1 LIDSYYAEDAEVVLV
16 TMGSVIGTIKDAIDE
31 MRAEGIKVG
40 LIKVRCYRPFPA
52 AALRK
57 ALSGAKVIAVV
68 EKDVSIGNEA
78 GLVTDLKASFY
89 NSDIRTP
96 IIGFVAGL
104 GGRDITIKDIRKMV
118 VKALAAEKG
127 IECEFEFLDLRKE
140 IL

>member
-1 LIDSYYAEDAEVVLV
+1 
-16 TMGSVIGTIKDAIDE
+16 M
-31 MRAEGIKVG
+31 
-40 LIKVRCYRPFPA
+40 
-52 AALRK
+52 
-57 ALSGAKVIAVV
+57 

-104 GGRDITIKDIRKMV
+104 GGRYHHQHKKDGRRP
-118 VKALAAEKG
+118 LPPGESS
-127 IECEFEFLDLRKE
+127 EFEFLDLRKE

>member
-1 LIDSYYAEDAEVVLV
+1 
-16 TMGSVIGTIKDAIDE
+16 
-31 MRAEGIKVG
+31 
-40 LIKVRCYRPFPA
+40 
-52 AALRK
+52 
-57 ALSGAKVIAVV
+57 VIAVV

-118 VKALAAEKG
+118 EKALAAEKG